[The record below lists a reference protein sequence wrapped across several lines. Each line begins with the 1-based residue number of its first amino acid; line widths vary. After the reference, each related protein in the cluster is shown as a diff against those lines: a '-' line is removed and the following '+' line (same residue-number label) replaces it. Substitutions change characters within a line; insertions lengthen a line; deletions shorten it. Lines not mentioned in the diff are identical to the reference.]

1 MLGWFRKRGDDG
13 ASARL
18 DQELANLEREAR
30 ASSDEA
36 QGHLYNRCGDLCAGA
51 KRARQAVRFYGQ
63 AVDAYLGAGYV
74 GPAAAMCRKILRL
87 APDSVRT
94 HCTLA
99 CLAAYEGQHAEA
111 RREVDRFVEASIR
124 THTQK
129 LAIARL
135 RLVATAIEDEELK
148 RHVGEKL
155 AELGDD
161 LGRDR
166 IEAAL
171 RGERVEEEF
180 VDITRYERLLRAAAA
195 DPDEL
200 WKFA

>member
-1 MLGWFRKRGDDG
+1 MFGWFRKQGDD
-13 ASARL
+13 SAKL

-30 ASSDEA
+30 AASEEA
-36 QGHLYNRCGDLCAGA
+36 QGHLYNRCGDLCAVA
-51 KRARQAVRFYGQ
+51 KRERPAVRYYGQ

-74 GPAAAMCRKILRL
+74 GPAAAMCRKILRISP
-87 APDSVRT
+87 AAVRT

-99 CLAAYEGQHAEA
+99 CLAAYEGQVEEA
-111 RREVDRFVEASIR
+111 RRELDRFMEASLR

-135 RLVATAIEDEELK
+135 RLVAGAINDDDLK
-148 RHVGEKL
+148 RHIATHL
-155 AELGDD
+155 AALGDT
-161 LGRDR
+161 LGAER

-171 RGERVEEEF
+171 RGERGDEDFSDVSQF
-180 VDITRYERLLRAAAA
+180 ERVLKAAAA